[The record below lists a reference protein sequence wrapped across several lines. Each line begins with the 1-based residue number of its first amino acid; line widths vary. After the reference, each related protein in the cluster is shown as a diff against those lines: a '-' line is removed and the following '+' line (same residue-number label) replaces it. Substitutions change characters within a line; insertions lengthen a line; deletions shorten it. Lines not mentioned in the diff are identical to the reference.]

1 MIMCLWASMTF
12 WQEMNIILKTFTL
25 VMITSA
31 CQRNVHHQLLIG
43 TPVNDADKE
52 MIKQQNQF
60 LFKKFCNKAFQKDI
74 LQPSDQHDD
83 CNWFF
88 CGENSVSD
96 PDSPN

>member
-1 MIMCLWASMTF
+1 
-12 WQEMNIILKTFTL
+12 MNIILKTFTL
-25 VMITSA
+25 VMITLA

-43 TPVNDADKE
+43 THVNDADEE